1 MKKEDGK
8 VRCQEAQ
15 RLVMQ
20 YINKDLLGRQLE
32 EFLEHVK
39 TCKDCY
45 EELEI
50 YYTIQFAL
58 QQLEN
63 NEEVVYNIHNSLV
76 EDLLQTSKKIYKKR
90 HQYIYSLI
98 IVFLAQMAVIIT
110 LVAQLQIWNTG
121 TLEETAIYKIRM
133 GAYYKENNIIIQE
146 PSETET
152 LLESESNL
160 GRGFASPESSETD
173 RTKEGLLGKP
183 NNDEQKRK
191 ITE

>member
-1 MKKEDGK
+1 